1 MKLLKILDGQFLDWN
16 KMRVTI
22 EVEGDNNF
30 GVLNRTSKK
39 LKEGKEVEV
48 QFNVKKNKRSLD
60 ANNYAWLLCQ
70 KLAEILNVTKE
81 EVYRQHI
88 KEYGTFLTVKIAN
101 EKATELQRTWGEHG
115 VGWLSEL
122 IGKGDYQSTYM
133 LYPGS
138 STYDSK
144 QMSRLIDGLVSDCHD
159 QGIETM
165 TPDELES
172 LKALWKE

>member
-1 MKLLKILDGQFLDWN
+1 MNLLKILDGQFLDWN

-81 EVYRQHI
+81 EVC
-88 KEYGTFLTVKIAN
+88 T
-101 EKATELQRTWGEHG
+101 
-115 VGWLSEL
+115 
-122 IGKGDYQSTYM
+122 
-133 LYPGS
+133 
-138 STYDSK
+138 DSISK
-144 QMSRLIDGLVSDCHD
+144 NTAHS
-159 QGIETM
+159 
-165 TPDELES
+165 
-172 LKALWKE
+172 